1 MLHVINLRV
10 FFVGFPLA
18 GVSGG
23 FPAEKGD

>member
-1 MLHVINLRV
+1 MLHIINLRV
-10 FFVGFPLA
+10 FFVGFSLA